1 VKWGRAFVGNA
12 QLEGDYFE
20 GSIMK
25 LAWRF
30 RCFSQ
35 RTSEDVVS
43 QVWHWRVEAVD
54 GTVSVPSKGFS
65 TLPECVADAKRRG
78 FMGDVDPSTGTF
90 TASHYDMNVGDYGD
104 FVFRPRIQP

>member
-1 VKWGRAFVGNA
+1 
-12 QLEGDYFE
+12 
-20 GSIMK
+20 MK

-35 RTSEDVVS
+35 RTSADVVT
-43 QVWHWRVEAVD
+43 QVWHWRVEAID
-54 GTVSVPSKGFS
+54 GTVSVPSRSFS

-90 TASHYDMNVGDYGD
+90 TASHYEMNVGDYGD
-104 FVFRPRIQP
+104 FVFQPRTQPKD